1 MPLTHTDEER
11 PPKCACTTTMR
22 EAAERVDAGDEM
34 SMSVEMRQGLVEMLT
49 GSYLHTSGSLRV
61 SQVIGKKQ
69 ALCFEIMM
77 ALLQPSHS
85 VLSWKTI
92 NSKIS
97 VNQVHLTA
105 LL

>member
-11 PPKCACTTTMR
+11 PTKRACTTTMR
-22 EAAERVDAGDEM
+22 EAAEKVDAGDEM
-34 SMSVEMRQGLVEMLT
+34 LMSVEMRQGLVEILT
-49 GSYLHTSGSLRV
+49 GSYLRASGLLWA
-61 SQVIGKKQ
+61 SQVVVTEQ

-77 ALLQPSHS
+77 VLLKPSRS
-85 VLSWKTI
+85 VLSWKII

-97 VNQVHLTA
+97 VNQAHLLA